1 MVRAMRVLRPAS
13 EAEVVASF
21 LRGELE
27 SPRYGDRLLE
37 LLGHDAKDASLLAQ
51 PNVGDAD
58 ENAYREALLDRHRGW
73 TRRKGLFEGL
83 PKRIDWFR
91 AALTPAEVL
100 AIRYINWDWW
110 LELSG
115 GTRQPL
121 EAARRIRHREF
132 VGSTAEEH
140 HPIAARLRTDEPPP
154 ELIAVAPP
162 DHSRIV
168 LVEGHV
174 RLTAY
179 ALYPDYLPDAL
190 EILLGLSDEIER
202 WSEF

>member
-1 MVRAMRVLRPAS
+1 MRVLRPAS

-27 SPRYGDRLLE
+27 SPRYRDRLLE
-37 LLGHDAKDASLLAQ
+37 LLGDDAKDASLVAR

-73 TRRKGLFEGL
+73 KRREGLFNGFPE
-83 PKRIDWFR
+83 RIDWFR
-91 AALTPAEVL
+91 TALTPDEVL

-110 LELSG
+110 LEVSG

-121 EAARRIRHREF
+121 EAARRIREGAS
-132 VGSTAEEH
+132 GSTAEEH
-140 HPIAARLRTDEPPP
+140 QPIAVRLRTDDPPS
-154 ELIAVAPP
+154 ELIAVTPP
-162 DHSRIV
+162 SHSRIV
-168 LVEGHV
+168 LLEGHV

-190 EILLGLSDEIER
+190 EILLGVSDEIER